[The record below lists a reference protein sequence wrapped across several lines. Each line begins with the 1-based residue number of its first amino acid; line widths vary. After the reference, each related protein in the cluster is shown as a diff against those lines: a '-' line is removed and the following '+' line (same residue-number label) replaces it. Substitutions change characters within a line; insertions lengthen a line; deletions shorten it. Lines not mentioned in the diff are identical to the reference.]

1 MADNLVGDLLGQ
13 ERDSGGIINKLK
25 KSGRKLA
32 KQEAMTI
39 SGAGLDVRSPTSVDG
54 KDGA

>member
-39 SGAGLDVRSPTSVDG
+39 SSAGLDVRSSTSVDG